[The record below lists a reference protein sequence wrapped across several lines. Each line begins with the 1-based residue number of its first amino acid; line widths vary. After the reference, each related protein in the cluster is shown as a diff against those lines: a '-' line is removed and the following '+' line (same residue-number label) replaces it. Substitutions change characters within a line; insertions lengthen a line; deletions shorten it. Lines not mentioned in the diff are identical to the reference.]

1 MARNRLRPDSMD
13 GSLTFGA
20 MLKDLRRAAGLT
32 QEELA
37 ARARL
42 SAKAISALE
51 RGVNSR
57 PTQRDLVAPHEGSA
71 ALRA

>member
-1 MARNRLRPDSMD
+1 MAQGGMRDTGGEVGEEPPANFGDALRDY
-13 GSLTFGA
+13 
-20 MLKDLRRAAGLT
+20 RRAAGLT

-51 RGVNSR
+51 RGVNG
-57 PTQRDLVAPHEGSA
+57 APAGIRCCSW
-71 ALRA
+71 